1 MIVKE
6 LIEKRIKEKGF
17 TKRSFAEKMGI
28 SPTNLNSMIESP
40 SFPTLTKVAET
51 LGMSLPELLDDGSYL
66 KAVASAGAI
75 CPHCGKPINIKIESA

>member
-6 LIEKRIKEKGF
+6 LIENRIKEKGF
-17 TKRSFAEKMGI
+17 TKKSFAEKMGI

-51 LGMSLPELLDDGSYL
+51 LEISLPELLDDGSY
-66 KAVASAGAI
+66 KSAVATVGAV
-75 CPHCGKPINIKIESA
+75 CPHCGNPINIKIEP